1 MAGISSTDGASW
13 APRGVTR
20 VLLRIAVLVGLV
32 VCGWLLGTA
41 TGSAEEAG
49 AGEVQAGEVQAGEAG
64 SRNDWAHVALSHDEG
79 SEPAETP
86 SKGVTGSL
94 LTPLLETSA
103 DELLPVGEVVQ
114 LPVRSTAP
122 DLVVKI
128 VQPVVAPVADH
139 VLGAGTPERIN
150 QPPSRLTAAVDQP
163 ARTPA
168 EPAPASALPGPAIP
182 LPQVLGPAL
191 LAPTA
196 LSTAEDPAA
205 DALTE
210 SSAAVDQRSTPLTP
224 ASPLGTTGTSC
235 PAGPTGPSTAAPGAH
250 AATLDDGV
258 AKADLALAAHRL
270 NTGAGG
276 LPRCPSQQPST
287 SPD

>member
-1 MAGISSTDGASW
+1 M
-13 APRGVTR
+13 
-20 VLLRIAVLVGLV
+20 LLRIAVLVGLV

-49 AGEVQAGEVQAGEAG
+49 AGEASA
-64 SRNDWAHVALSHDEG
+64 RHDWAHAALTHEQG

-86 SKGVTGSL
+86 STGASGNL
-94 LTPLLETSA
+94 LTPLVETSA
-103 DELLPVGEVVQ
+103 DELLPVGEVLR
-114 LPVRSTAP
+114 LPVQPMAP

-150 QPPSRLTAAVDQP
+150 QPAPSRLTAAVDQP
-163 ARTPA
+163 ARSPA
-168 EPAPASALPGPAIP
+168 EPAPASTLPGPAIP
-182 LPQVLGPAL
+182 LPQVVGPAL
-191 LAPTA
+191 LAPTVP
-196 LSTAEDPAA
+196 STAEDPAA
-205 DALTE
+205 DVLTE
-210 SSAAVDQRSTPLTP
+210 SSAAVDQRSTPLAP
-224 ASPLGTTGTSC
+224 ASPLATTGTSC
-235 PAGPTGPSTAAPGAH
+235 PAGPTGSATAAPGAH

-258 AKADLALAAHRL
+258 AKDGLKLAARWL
-270 NTGAGG
+270 NSGAGG